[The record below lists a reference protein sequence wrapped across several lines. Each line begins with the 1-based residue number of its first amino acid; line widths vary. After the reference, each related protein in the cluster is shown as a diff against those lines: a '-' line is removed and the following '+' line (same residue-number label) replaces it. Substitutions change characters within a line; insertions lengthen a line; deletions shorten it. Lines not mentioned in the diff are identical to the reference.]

1 MGGYGY
7 KEFQQFKQLP
17 SLVKYNLRR
26 DWQVLSARHRALRFV
41 FVGHQLMQYQRLLP
55 IAIVKVAY

>member
-26 DWQVLSARHRALRFV
+26 YWQVLSARHRALRFV
-41 FVGHQLMQYQRLLP
+41 FVGHQLNAVPTTLP